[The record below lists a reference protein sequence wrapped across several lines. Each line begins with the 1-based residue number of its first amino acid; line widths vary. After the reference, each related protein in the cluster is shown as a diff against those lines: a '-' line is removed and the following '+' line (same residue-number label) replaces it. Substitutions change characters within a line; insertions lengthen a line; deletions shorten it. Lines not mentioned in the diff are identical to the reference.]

1 MFRGLKN
8 LFTLASSDRQRA
20 IAAGI
25 APLFGRPLF
34 PLDAVPRSLV
44 PARPDGS
51 LVDNLRQPVSGS
63 AMKALLTHEISLFGK
78 KKKPQ

>member
-1 MFRGLKN
+1 M
-8 LFTLASSDRQRA
+8 
-20 IAAGI
+20 
-25 APLFGRPLF
+25 
-34 PLDAVPRSLV
+34 

-51 LVDNLRQPVSGS
+51 LVDKLRQPVSVS